1 METNWNDIGKLELG
15 APGTKSREDSEGISE
30 TKEGP
35 LSIGKNGK
43 PPRKKHSPFRS
54 FFRFLFKSL
63 LLLFILGILAAA
75 GGGYMLYHWAAAD
88 LPSFSKITDYTPKL
102 VTTVLA
108 RDGSYLGQLYHERR
122 FLVTLDQLPPFVPKA
137 FLAIEDDQFYEHPGI
152 SIKAIIRAAISNFST
167 GGTHQGG
174 STITQQVVKRLMLTP
189 EKSYE
194 RKLKEAILAYRLEQ
208 QLSKDRILTL
218 YINQI
223 FLGSNSYGVE
233 AASRTFFAKN
243 SKDLTIAEAALIA
256 GLGQSP
262 SAYNPYRNP
271 KAAISR
277 QRQVLRRMRD
287 LAWISDSEYDQA
299 INQKL
304 EFRPM
309 PVTSSQGGWYFE
321 EVRRQLIDMFSEEK
335 CKNTDLD
342 FGIYGED
349 AVYELGLT
357 VYTAMDPAQQQAA
370 NDGLR
375 QGLEDATRRHGWLG
389 APEHLDDPSQYEEFL
404 SKKNFKLSDLENNGW
419 TKALVTS
426 VEKNG
431 ASVRLSPTIS
441 GFIPA
446 STMNWARRTHK
457 HAKKSSV
464 AKNGKILS
472 PGDVVWVSKS
482 AVQMPQKQKKEKG
495 KEPSRAQ
502 SASITLRLQQ
512 IPKVQGAMVS
522 IEPETGDVV
531 AMVGGYSFGSGSSQF
546 NRATQALR
554 QPGSSFK
561 PIVYSAALDH
571 GFNAASMVL
580 DAPISFYDKS
590 TKKTWSPGNSDGKF
604 LGPLPFWKALAKSR
618 NLCTIRMAQIFGLKN
633 VIARAKAMQLQP
645 DFPMALPI
653 CLGAVEV
660 LPINMAQAYTA
671 FANEGKVSKPRLVT
685 KIIGPWGNELKT
697 VEPEHTQAITPQNA
711 FIMATLL
718 KGVVNYGTGAKAKVL
733 GRPIG
738 GKTGT
743 TNDEKDAWFM
753 AVTPHLVTATYI
765 GYDQPEPMG
774 RGETGSGAALPAY
787 IHYAK
792 NALAAY
798 PADDFKEPPDII
810 YADAHGM
817 RMPFEKGRE
826 PGSGYGQDAMQG
838 IDPSLKEQVTQ
849 GEDLLKDLF

>member
-1 METNWNDIGKLELG
+1 MDKNWNDIGKLELG
-15 APGTKSREDSEGISE
+15 TPVEKVQPDSQSNADNKHGS
-30 TKEGP
+30 
-35 LSIGKNGK
+35 LSLEQSQNHPHPK
-43 PPRKKHSPFRS
+43 RALLRS
-54 FFRFLFKSL
+54 FTKFLFKL
-63 LLLFILGILAAA
+63 ILIFVILGLLAAA

-88 LPSFSKITDYTPKL
+88 LPSFSRITDYTPKL

-108 RDGSYLGQLYHERR
+108 RDGSYMGQLYHERR
-122 FLVTLDQLPPFVPKA
+122 FLVTLDQLPSFVPKA
-137 FLAIEDDQFYEHPGI
+137 FLAIEDDQFYSHPGI
-152 SIKAIIRAAISNFST
+152 SIKAIIRAAISNFNS
-167 GGTHQGG
+167 GGAHQGG

-208 QLSKDRILTL
+208 QLTKDRILTL

-233 AASRTFFAKN
+233 AAARTFFAKN

-262 SAYNPYRNP
+262 SSYNPYRNP
-271 KAAISR
+271 KAAIAR
-277 QRQVLRRMRD
+277 QHQVLRRMRD
-287 LAWISDSEYDQA
+287 LGWISDSEYDQA
-299 INQKL
+299 VNQKL
-304 EFRPM
+304 EFKSLK
-309 PVTSSQGGWYFE
+309 VSSAQSGWYFE
-321 EVRRQLIDMFSEEK
+321 EVRRQLVDMFSEEK

-357 VYTAMDPAQQQAA
+357 VHTAMDPIQQEAA
-370 NDGLR
+370 NNGLR
-375 QGLEDATRRHGWLG
+375 QGLEEATRRHGWLG
-389 APEHLDDPSQYEEFL
+389 APEHIEPSQYSDFL
-404 SKKNFKLSDLENNGW
+404 SKKNFSMSELDNGGW
-419 TKALVTS
+419 TKALVIST
-426 VEKNG
+426 EKNG
-431 ASVRLSPTIS
+431 VIVQLSPSITGVIS
-441 GFIPA
+441 SGSMTWARKPHKY
-446 STMNWARRTHK
+446 ARRTASK
-457 HAKKSSV
+457 D
-464 AKNGKILS
+464 NNKIA
-472 PGDVVWVSKS
+472 PGDVIWVSRADGPAKS
-482 AVQMPQKQKKEKG
+482 SDKKEDSK
-495 KEPSRAQ
+495 KTRQAQ
-502 SASITLRLQQ
+502 QSHIALKLQQ
-512 IPKVQGAMVS
+512 IPRVQGAMVS

-531 AMVGGYSFGSGSSQF
+531 AMVGGYSFGSGTSQF

-580 DAPISFYDKS
+580 DAPISFYDKGS
-590 TKKTWSPGNSDGKF
+590 KKTWSPGNSDGKF
-604 LGPLPFWKALAKSR
+604 LGPMPLWQALAKSR
-618 NLCTIRMAQIFGLKN
+618 NLCTIRMAQIFGLEN

-671 FANEGKVSKPRLVT
+671 FANEGKVSKPRLIT
-685 KIIGPWGNELKT
+685 KIIGPWGNEIYHA
-697 VEPEHTQAITPQNA
+697 EPEHVQAISPQNA
-711 FIMATLL
+711 FVMATLL

-733 GRPIG
+733 GRPLG

-753 AVTPHLVTATYI
+753 AVSPHLVTATYI

-792 NALAAY
+792 KGLAAY
-798 PADDFKEPPDII
+798 PPDDFKEPPDIV

-817 RMPFEKGRE
+817 RMPFEKGKE
-826 PGSGYGQDAMQG
+826 PGTGYGHDAMQG
-838 IDPSLKEQVTQ
+838 IDPALKEQVSQ
-849 GEDLLKDLF
+849 GEDLLKDIF